1 VAEELKE
8 WIIDVIQR
16 AKIKLIENNVSPPY
30 LICLS
35 LSAHDLLV
43 DEINKGDRRKNTRI
57 FEIGDMKVEIDPL
70 CRWPL
75 FHSGYTSKS
84 GEETWFHCAR
94 TKKPI
99 RHINKCDL
107 QGNTKTQREA
117 FLEFKSHA

>member
-1 VAEELKE
+1 M
-8 WIIDVIQR
+8 IDVIQR
-16 AKIKLIENNVSPPY
+16 ARIKLIENNVSPPY
-30 LICLS
+30 LIYLS

-43 DEINKGDRRKNTRI
+43 GEIDKGDGWLVEGDRRKNTRI

>member
-1 VAEELKE
+1 MAEELKE

-43 DEINKGDRRKNTRI
+43 DEINKGDRRKNTKI

-70 CRWPL
+70 CPPW
-75 FHSGYTSKS
+75 GAYMTG
-84 GEETWFHCAR
+84 GE
-94 TKKPI
+94 
-99 RHINKCDL
+99 
-107 QGNTKTQREA
+107 
-117 FLEFKSHA
+117 

>member
-43 DEINKGDRRKNTRI
+43 DEINKGDRRKNTKI

-70 CRWPL
+70 CPPW
-75 FHSGYTSKS
+75 GAYMTG
-84 GEETWFHCAR
+84 GE
-94 TKKPI
+94 
-99 RHINKCDL
+99 
-107 QGNTKTQREA
+107 
-117 FLEFKSHA
+117 

>member
-1 VAEELKE
+1 MM
-8 WIIDVIQR
+8 IDVIQR

>member
-1 VAEELKE
+1 MAEELKK

-16 AKIKLIENNVSPPY
+16 ARIKLIENNVFPPY

-70 CRWPL
+70 CPPW
-75 FHSGYTSKS
+75 GAYMTG
-84 GEETWFHCAR
+84 GE
-94 TKKPI
+94 
-99 RHINKCDL
+99 
-107 QGNTKTQREA
+107 
-117 FLEFKSHA
+117 

>member
-70 CRWPL
+70 CPPW
-75 FHSGYTSKS
+75 GAYMTG
-84 GEETWFHCAR
+84 GE
-94 TKKPI
+94 
-99 RHINKCDL
+99 
-107 QGNTKTQREA
+107 
-117 FLEFKSHA
+117 